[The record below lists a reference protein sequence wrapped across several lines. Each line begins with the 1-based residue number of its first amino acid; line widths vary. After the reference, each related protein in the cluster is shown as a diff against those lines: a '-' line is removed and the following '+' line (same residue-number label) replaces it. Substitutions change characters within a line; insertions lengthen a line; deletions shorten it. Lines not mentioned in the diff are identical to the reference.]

1 MRILLTGRNGQVGWE
16 LAGALAPIGEVV
28 ALDRASLD
36 LGDADAIRRVVR
48 EVRPDVL
55 VNDAAY
61 TAVDRA
67 ESEAEIANRVNG
79 VAPGILA
86 EEARQLGALLIHYST
101 DYVFDGEK
109 DAPYTEEDRPNPLS
123 TYGHSK
129 LAGEIAIQASGCR
142 HAILRT
148 SWVYSSRGANFLR
161 TILRLARERPELR
174 VVDDQFGAP
183 TSAIAIARATA
194 AILRNPCSD
203 GLFHMSAGGST
214 SWHGFAQAI
223 LEHESPS
230 TRLLPIPSKDYP
242 SAARRPRNSLLDNSR
257 LQQRFGIVLDD
268 WRTQLA
274 EVLAQLREG

>member
-16 LAGALAPIGEVV
+16 LAGALTPIGEVI

-36 LGDADAIRRVVR
+36 LGDADAIRRVMR

-55 VNDAAY
+55 VNAAAY

-67 ESEAEIANRVNG
+67 EAEPQVASRVNG

-86 EEARQLGALLIHYST
+86 EEARERGTLLIHYST

-109 DAPYTEEDRPNPLS
+109 DAPYTEEDPPNPLS
-123 TYGHSK
+123 TYGRSK
-129 LAGEIAIQASGCR
+129 LAGEVAIQASGCR
-142 HAILRT
+142 HVILRT
-148 SWVYSSRGANFLR
+148 SWVYSSRGGNFLR

-174 VVDDQFGAP
+174 VVDDQFGGP

-194 AILRNPCSD
+194 AILRNPRSE

-214 SWHGFAQAI
+214 SWHGFAQKI

-230 TRLLPIPSKDYP
+230 TRLFPIPSKDYP
-242 SAARRPRNSLLDNSR
+242 SAARRPRNSVLDNSR
-257 LQQRFGIVLDD
+257 LQQSFGIVLDD
-268 WRTQLA
+268 WRTQLR
-274 EVLAQLREG
+274 EVLTQPRER